1 MTQTVSYISLSELLS
16 QNRAPESIVC
26 FDDNSEITWQT
37 FNDDL
42 SQLVNLLSSSH
53 FQRVAICT
61 QDSYLFSVAFLACAV
76 SKKHIILPGNYQPCA
91 LAELSEHFDCLL
103 VDDSIGEVEVSEVCN
118 IQTIL
123 NSKRSNTETPTLLV
137 NDLAAIE
144 LAVIDPVSID
154 LASIDLDSIDLAA
167 IHLTLFTS
175 GSSGTPKAID
185 KTLEHLDIEIAQLD
199 KNWGDLLKGN
209 RVHSTVSHQHIYGLL
224 FRILWP
230 LCSGVPFARHNLEYP
245 EQILSHANKQ
255 SVLISSPA
263 LLKRLKHETKSAQL
277 VGVFSSGG
285 PLPTESAHQ
294 ALNLL
299 GHFPIEVFGST
310 ETGGIA
316 FRQQQSAQTPWQLF
330 DCIEASL
337 NSENCIKLLS
347 PYIDKNNWY
356 QTADECEMVSSNQF
370 ILKGR
375 TDRVIK
381 IEEKR
386 VSLVEVEKRL
396 EQLPWVSE
404 CVVIPFEE
412 PERLILASVLVLS
425 DQGQAKLATMSKGKF
440 WLMLRSELR
449 KWLEPIAIP
458 RKYRVV
464 DEIPL
469 NSQGKRLTSHIEQ
482 LVKS

>member
-61 QDSYLFSVAFLACAV
+61 QDSCLFSVAFLACAV

-103 VDDSIGEVEVSEVCN
+103 VDDSIGEVDVSNVRN
-118 IQTIL
+118 IQNL
-123 NSKRSNTETPTLLV
+123 LDSTPKAQQPLIDNLTPF
-137 NDLAAIE
+137 DLAAIQ
-144 LAVIDPVSID
+144 
-154 LASIDLDSIDLAA
+154 
-167 IHLTLFTS
+167 LTLFTS

-245 EQILSHANKQ
+245 EQILSHANKH

-277 VGVFSSGG
+277 AGVFSSGG

-299 GHFPIEVFGST
+299 GHLPIEVFGST

>member
-1 MTQTVSYISLSELLS
+1 MTQTVSYTSLSELLS
-16 QNRAPESIVC
+16 QNRSPDSIVC
-26 FDDNSEITWQT
+26 FDDNSEISWQT

-42 SQLVNLLSSSH
+42 SQLVQLLSSSP

-76 SKKHIILPGNYQPCA
+76 SNKHIILPGNYQPFA
-91 LAELSEHFDCLL
+91 LAELSEHFDSLL
-103 VDDSIGEVEVSEVCN
+103 VDDSIGAVEVCEVSN
-118 IQTIL
+118 VQTL
-123 NSKRSNTETPTLLV
+123 LDSNTEEQKPLT
-137 NDLAAIE
+137 DE
-144 LAVIDPVSID
+144 LTTID
-154 LASIDLDSIDLAA
+154 LATIQ
-167 IHLTLFTS
+167 LTLFTS
-175 GSSGTPKAID
+175 GSSGTPKAIH

-199 KNWGDLLKGN
+199 KNWGALLKDN
-209 RVHSTVSHQHIYGLL
+209 QVHSTVSHQHIYGLL

-230 LCSGVPFARHNLEYP
+230 LCSGVPFSRNNLEYP
-245 EQILSHANKQ
+245 EQILSHVNQ
-255 SVLISSPA
+255 NCVLISSPA
-263 LLKRLKHETKSAQL
+263 LLKRLKHESKSTHLA
-277 VGVFSSGG
+277 GVFSSGG

-294 ALNLL
+294 SRDLF
-299 GHFPIEVFGST
+299 GHLPTEVFGST

-316 FRQQQSAQTPWQLF
+316 FRQQESAQTPWQLF

-337 NSENCIKLLS
+337 NSESCIKLLS

-356 QTADECEMVSSNQF
+356 QTADECEMVSNNQF

-396 EQLPWVSE
+396 EQLPWISE

-425 DQGQAKLATMSKGKF
+425 DEGQAALLTMSKGKF
-440 WLMLRSELR
+440 WLMLRTELR

-458 RKYRVV
+458 RKYRIV

-482 LVKS
+482 LIKS

>member
-1 MTQTVSYISLSELLS
+1 MTQTVSYTSLSELLS
-16 QNRAPESIVC
+16 QNRSPDSIVC

-42 SQLVNLLSSSH
+42 SRLVHLLSSPP

-76 SKKHIILPGNYQPCA
+76 SRKHIILPGNYQPCA

-103 VDDSIGEVEVSEVCN
+103 VDDAIGAVEVSEVRN
-118 IQTIL
+118 IQTL
-123 NSKRSNTETPTLLV
+123 LDTETREPLTDNLPAIV
-137 NDLAAIE
+137 LAAIQ
-144 LAVIDPVSID
+144 
-154 LASIDLDSIDLAA
+154 
-167 IHLTLFTS
+167 LTLFTS
-175 GSSGTPKAID
+175 GSSGTPKAIN
-185 KTLEHLDIEIAQLD
+185 KTLEHLDIETAQLD
-199 KNWGDLLKGN
+199 KNWGELIKGN

-230 LCSGVPFARHNLEYP
+230 LCSGVPFARNNLEYP
-245 EQILSHANKQ
+245 EQILSHANKNC
-255 SVLISSPA
+255 VLISSPA
-263 LLKRLKHETKSAQL
+263 LLKRLKHETNTAQL
-277 VGVFSSGG
+277 AGVFSSGG

-294 ALNLL
+294 SQNLL
-299 GHFPIEVFGST
+299 GHLPIEVFGST

-316 FRQQQSAQTPWQLF
+316 FRQQESAQTPWQLF

-347 PYIDKNNWY
+347 PYIDNNNWY
-356 QTADECEMVSSNQF
+356 QTADECEMASENQF

-396 EQLPWVSE
+396 EQLPWISE

-425 DQGQAKLATMSKGKF
+425 EEGQATLSTMTKGKF

-458 RKYRVV
+458 RKYRIV

>member
-1 MTQTVSYISLSELLS
+1 MTQNVSYTSLSELLS
-16 QNRAPESIVC
+16 QDRAPESIVC

-42 SQLVNLLSSSH
+42 SQLVQLLSLSP

-61 QDSYLFSVAFLACAV
+61 QDSYLFAVAFLASAAAN
-76 SKKHIILPGNYQPCA
+76 KHIILPGNYQPCA

-103 VDDSIGEVEVSEVCN
+103 VDNSIDEVEVSDVSN
-118 IQTIL
+118 IQTL
-123 NSKRSNTETPTLLV
+123 LDSNTEAQKPLTNNLTT
-137 NDLAAIE
+137 
-144 LAVIDPVSID
+144 
-154 LASIDLDSIDLAA
+154 IDLAA
-167 IHLTLFTS
+167 VQLTLFTS

-185 KTLEHLDIEIAQLD
+185 KTLEHLDIETAQLNR
-199 KNWGDLLKGN
+199 NWGELLKGN
-209 RVHSTVSHQHIYGLL
+209 RIQSTVSHQHIYGLL

-230 LCSGVPFARHNLEYP
+230 LCSGVPFARNNLEYP
-245 EQILSHANKQ
+245 EQILSHANQ
-255 SVLISSPA
+255 NCVLISSPA
-263 LLKRLKHETKSAQL
+263 LLKRLKHETTPAQL
-277 VGVFSSGG
+277 AGVFSSGG

-294 ALNLL
+294 SLSLL
-299 GHFPIEVFGST
+299 GHLPIEVFGST

-347 PYIDKNNWY
+347 PYIDENNWY
-356 QTADECEMVSSNQF
+356 QTADECEMVSNSQF

-396 EQLPWVSE
+396 EQLRWISE
-404 CVVIPFEE
+404 CVVIPLEE

-425 DQGQAKLATMSKGKF
+425 DEGKTKLSTISKGKF

-449 KWLEPIAIP
+449 NWLEPIAIP

-482 LVKS
+482 IVKS

>member
-1 MTQTVSYISLSELLS
+1 MTQTVSYTSLSELLS
-16 QNRAPESIVC
+16 QNRSPDSIVC

-42 SQLVNLLSSSH
+42 SRLVHLLSSPP

-61 QDSYLFSVAFLACAV
+61 QDSYLFSVAFLACTV
-76 SKKHIILPGNYQPCA
+76 SRKHIILPGNYQPCA

-103 VDDSIGEVEVSEVCN
+103 VDEAIGAVEISEVRN
-118 IQTIL
+118 IQTL
-123 NSKRSNTETPTLLV
+123 LDTETREPLTDNLP
-137 NDLAAIE
+137 AIE
-144 LAVIDPVSID
+144 LA
-154 LASIDLDSIDLAA
+154 A
-167 IHLTLFTS
+167 IQLTLFTS
-175 GSSGTPKAID
+175 GSSGTPKAIN
-185 KTLEHLDIEIAQLD
+185 KTLEHLDIETAQLD
-199 KNWGDLLKGN
+199 KNWGELIKGN

-230 LCSGVPFARHNLEYP
+230 LCSGVPFARNNLEYP
-245 EQILSHANKQ
+245 EQIISHANQ
-255 SVLISSPA
+255 NCVLISSPA
-263 LLKRLKHETKSAQL
+263 LLKRLKHETNTASLA
-277 VGVFSSGG
+277 GVFSSGG

-294 ALNLL
+294 SRNLL
-299 GHFPIEVFGST
+299 GHLPIEVFGST

-316 FRQQQSAQTPWQLF
+316 FRQQESAQTPWQLF
-330 DCIEASL
+330 DCIEANL

-347 PYIDKNNWY
+347 PYIDNNNWY
-356 QTADECEMVSSNQF
+356 QTADECEMVSENQF

-396 EQLPWVSE
+396 EQLPWISE

-425 DQGQAKLATMSKGKF
+425 EEGQAKLATMSKGKF

-458 RKYRVV
+458 RKYRIV

-482 LVKS
+482 LIKS

>member
-1 MTQTVSYISLSELLS
+1 MTQTVSYTSLSELLS
-16 QNRAPESIVC
+16 QNRSPDSIVC

-42 SQLVNLLSSSH
+42 SRLVHLLSSPP

-76 SKKHIILPGNYQPCA
+76 SRKHIILPGNYQPCA
-91 LAELSEHFDCLL
+91 LAELNEHFDCLL
-103 VDDSIGEVEVSEVCN
+103 VDDAIGAVEISEVRN
-118 IQTIL
+118 IQTL
-123 NSKRSNTETPTLLV
+123 LDTETREPLTDNLP
-137 NDLAAIE
+137 AIE
-144 LAVIDPVSID
+144 LA
-154 LASIDLDSIDLAA
+154 A
-167 IHLTLFTS
+167 IQLTLFTS
-175 GSSGTPKAID
+175 GSSGTPKAIN
-185 KTLEHLDIEIAQLD
+185 KTLEHLDIETAQLD
-199 KNWGDLLKGN
+199 KNWGELIKGN

-230 LCSGVPFARHNLEYP
+230 LCSGVPFARSNLEYP
-245 EQILSHANKQ
+245 EQILSHANKNC
-255 SVLISSPA
+255 VLISSPA
-263 LLKRLKHETKSAQL
+263 LLKRLKHETNTEQL
-277 VGVFSSGG
+277 AGVFSSGG

-294 ALNLL
+294 SQNLL
-299 GHFPIEVFGST
+299 GHLPIEVFGST

-316 FRQQQSAQTPWQLF
+316 FRQQESAQTPWQLF

-347 PYIDKNNWY
+347 PYIDNNNWY
-356 QTADECEMVSSNQF
+356 QTADECEMVSENQF

-396 EQLPWVSE
+396 EQLPWISE

-425 DQGQAKLATMSKGKF
+425 EEGQAKLATMSKGKF

-458 RKYRVV
+458 RKYRIV

-482 LVKS
+482 LIKS

>member
-1 MTQTVSYISLSELLS
+1 MTQTVSYTSLSELLS
-16 QNRAPESIVC
+16 QNRSPDSIVC

-42 SQLVNLLSSSH
+42 SRLVHLLSSSP

-61 QDSYLFSVAFLACAV
+61 QDSYLFSIAFLACAAAN
-76 SKKHIILPGNYQPCA
+76 KHIILPGNYQPCA
-91 LAELSEHFDCLL
+91 LAELSEQFDCLL
-103 VDDSIGEVEVSEVCN
+103 VDDSIGEVEVSDVRN
-118 IQTIL
+118 IQTL
-123 NSKRSNTETPTLLV
+123 LDTETREPRTDNLPPV
-137 NDLAAIE
+137 DLAE
-144 LAVIDPVSID
+144 
-154 LASIDLDSIDLAA
+154 

-175 GSSGTPKAID
+175 GSSGTPKAIN
-185 KTLEHLDIEIAQLD
+185 KTLEHLDIETAQLD

-230 LCSGVPFARHNLEYP
+230 LCSGVPFARSNLEYP
-245 EQILSHANKQ
+245 EQILSHANKNC
-255 SVLISSPA
+255 VLISSPA
-263 LLKRLKHETKSAQL
+263 LLKRLKNEINTAQL
-277 VGVFSSGG
+277 AGVFSSGG

-294 ALNLL
+294 SRNLL
-299 GHFPIEVFGST
+299 GHLPIEVFGST

-316 FRQQQSAQTPWQLF
+316 FRQQESAQTPWQLF

-347 PYIDKNNWY
+347 PYIDNNNWY
-356 QTADECEMVSSNQF
+356 QTADECEMVSDNQF

-396 EQLPWVSE
+396 EQLPWISE

-425 DQGQAKLATMSKGKF
+425 EEGQAKFATMSKGKF

-458 RKYRVV
+458 RKYRIV

-482 LVKS
+482 LIKS

>member
-1 MTQTVSYISLSELLS
+1 MTQTVSYISLSEHLS

-42 SQLVNLLSSSH
+42 SQLVHLLSSSP

-61 QDSYLFSVAFLACAV
+61 QDSYLFSVAFLACAA
-76 SKKHIILPGNYQPCA
+76 SEKHIILPGNYQPCA

-103 VDDSIGEVEVSEVCN
+103 VDDSIGEVEVSDVRN
-118 IQTIL
+118 IQNL
-123 NSKRSNTETPTLLV
+123 
-137 NDLAAIE
+137 
-144 LAVIDPVSID
+144 
-154 LASIDLDSIDLAA
+154 LDSNPKAQQPLIDNLAPIDLAA
-167 IHLTLFTS
+167 IQLTLFTS

-277 VGVFSSGG
+277 ARVFSSGG

-294 ALNLL
+294 SRSLL
-299 GHFPIEVFGST
+299 GHLPIEVFGST

-316 FRQQQSAQTPWQLF
+316 FRQQEGAQTPWQLF

-396 EQLPWVSE
+396 EQLPWISE

>member
-1 MTQTVSYISLSELLS
+1 MTQTVSYTSLSELLS
-16 QNRAPESIVC
+16 QNRSPDSIVC
-26 FDDNSEITWQT
+26 FDDNSEISWQT

-42 SQLVNLLSSSH
+42 SQLVQLLSSSP

-61 QDSYLFSVAFLACAV
+61 QDCYLFSVAFLACAA
-76 SKKHIILPGNYQPCA
+76 SNKHIILPSNYQPCA
-91 LAELSEHFDCLL
+91 LSELSEHFDCLL
-103 VDDSIGEVEVSEVCN
+103 VDDAIGAVEINEVRN
-118 IQTIL
+118 IQTL
-123 NSKRSNTETPTLLV
+123 LDTEIREPLTDNLP
-137 NDLAAIE
+137 AIE
-144 LAVIDPVSID
+144 LA
-154 LASIDLDSIDLAA
+154 A
-167 IHLTLFTS
+167 IQLTLFTS
-175 GSSGTPKAID
+175 GSSGTPKAIH

-199 KNWGDLLKGN
+199 KNWGALLKDN
-209 RVHSTVSHQHIYGLL
+209 QVHSTVSHQHIYGLL

-230 LCSGVPFARHNLEYP
+230 LCSGVPFSRNNLEYP

-263 LLKRLKHETKSAQL
+263 LLKRLKHETKSTHLA
-277 VGVFSSGG
+277 GVFSSGG

-294 ALNLL
+294 SRDLL
-299 GHFPIEVFGST
+299 GHLPIEVFGST

-316 FRQQQSAQTPWQLF
+316 FRQQQSVQTPWQLF
-330 DCIEASL
+330 DCIKASL

-356 QTADECEMVSSNQF
+356 QTADECEMVSENQF

-396 EQLPWVSE
+396 EQLPWISE

-425 DQGQAKLATMSKGKF
+425 EEGQATLTTMSKGKF

>member
-16 QNRAPESIVC
+16 QNRAPDSIVC
-26 FDDNSEITWQT
+26 FNDNSEITWQT
-37 FNDDL
+37 FNADL
-42 SQLVNLLSSSH
+42 SQLVHLLSSSP

-61 QDSYLFSVAFLACAV
+61 QDSYLFSVTFLACAV
-76 SKKHIILPGNYQPCA
+76 SQKHIILPGNYQPCA

-103 VDDSIGEVEVSEVCN
+103 VDDSIGMVEVSDVRN
-118 IQTIL
+118 IQNL
-123 NSKRSNTETPTLLV
+123 LDSNTSSKQPLID
-137 NDLAAIE
+137 NLAT
-144 LAVIDPVSID
+144 ID
-154 LASIDLDSIDLAA
+154 LTE

-175 GSSGTPKAID
+175 GSSGTPKAIN
-185 KTLEHLDIEIAQLD
+185 KTLEHLDIETAQLN
-199 KNWGDLLKGN
+199 KNWGELLRGN

-230 LCSGVPFARHNLEYP
+230 LCSGVPFARNNLEYP
-245 EQILSHANKQ
+245 EQILSHANKNC
-255 SVLISSPA
+255 VLISSPA

-277 VGVFSSGG
+277 AGVFSSGG

-294 ALNLL
+294 SRSLL
-299 GHFPIEVFGST
+299 GHLPIEVFGST

-316 FRQQQSAQTPWQLF
+316 FRQQESAQTPWQLF
-330 DCIEASL
+330 DCLEASL

-396 EQLPWVSE
+396 EQLPWISE

>member
-16 QNRAPESIVC
+16 QNRVPESIVC

-42 SQLVNLLSSSH
+42 SQLVHLLSSSP

-103 VDDSIGEVEVSEVCN
+103 VDDSIGEVEVSEVSN
-118 IQTIL
+118 IQNL
-123 NSKRSNTETPTLLV
+123 
-137 NDLAAIE
+137 
-144 LAVIDPVSID
+144 
-154 LASIDLDSIDLAA
+154 LDSNPKAQQPLIDNLSPIDLAA

-277 VGVFSSGG
+277 AGVFSSGG

-316 FRQQQSAQTPWQLF
+316 FRQQQSAQTLWQLF

>member
-1 MTQTVSYISLSELLS
+1 MTQTVSYISLSDLLS
-16 QNRAPESIVC
+16 QKRAPESIVC
-26 FDDNSEITWQT
+26 FDDNSEITWQK

-42 SQLVNLLSSSH
+42 SQLVNLLSSSPV
-53 FQRVAICT
+53 QRVAICA
-61 QDSYLFSVAFLACAV
+61 QDSYQFSVAFLACAV
-76 SKKHIILPGNYQPCA
+76 SHKHIILPGNYQPCA

-103 VDDSIGEVEVSEVCN
+103 VDNSIGEVEVGNVRN
-118 IQTIL
+118 IQNL
-123 NSKRSNTETPTLLV
+123 LDSNTKAKQPL
-137 NDLAAIE
+137 
-144 LAVIDPVSID
+144 IDNLTTID
-154 LASIDLDSIDLAA
+154 LAE

-175 GSSGTPKAID
+175 GSSGTPKAIN
-185 KTLEHLDIEIAQLD
+185 KTLEHLDIETAQLD
-199 KNWGDLLKGN
+199 KNWGELIKGH

-263 LLKRLKHETKSAQL
+263 LLKRLKHESKTAQL
-277 VGVFSSGG
+277 AGIFSSGG

-294 ALNLL
+294 SRSLL
-299 GHFPIEVFGST
+299 GHLPIEVFGST

-316 FRQQQSAQTPWQLF
+316 FRQQESAQTPWQLF
-330 DCIEASL
+330 DCLEASL

-356 QTADECEMVSSNQF
+356 QTADECEMVSDNQF

-396 EQLPWVSE
+396 EQLPWISE

-412 PERLILASVLVLS
+412 PDRLILASVLVLS
-425 DQGQAKLATMSKGKF
+425 DQGQATLVTMSRGKF

-464 DEIPL
+464 YEIPL

-482 LVKS
+482 LIKS

>member
-1 MTQTVSYISLSELLS
+1 MTQTVSYTSLSALLS
-16 QNRAPESIVC
+16 QNRSPDSIVC

-42 SQLVNLLSSSH
+42 SRLVDLLSSSP
-53 FQRVAICT
+53 FKRVAICT
-61 QDSYLFSVAFLACAV
+61 QDSYLFSVAFLACTV
-76 SKKHIILPGNYQPCA
+76 TNKHIILPGNYQPCA
-91 LAELSEHFDCLL
+91 LAELSEHFDSLL
-103 VDDSIGEVEVSEVCN
+103 VDDAIGAVEISEVRN
-118 IQTIL
+118 I
-123 NSKRSNTETPTLLV
+123 RTLL
-137 NDLAAIE
+137 DTEKQELLADNLPAIY
-144 LAVIDPVSID
+144 LAEIQ
-154 LASIDLDSIDLAA
+154 
-167 IHLTLFTS
+167 LTLFTS
-175 GSSGTPKAID
+175 GSSGTPKAIN

-199 KNWGDLLKGN
+199 KNWGKLLKGN
-209 RVHSTVSHQHIYGLL
+209 RIHSTVSHQHIYGLL

-277 VGVFSSGG
+277 AGVFSSGG

-294 ALNLL
+294 SRNLL
-299 GHFPIEVFGST
+299 GHLPIEVFGST

-316 FRQQQSAQTPWQLF
+316 FRQQESAQTPWQLF

-356 QTADECEMVSSNQF
+356 QTADECEMVSDNQF

-396 EQLPWVSE
+396 EQLPWITE

-425 DQGQAKLATMSKGKF
+425 EEGQATLATMSKGKF

-458 RKYRVV
+458 RKYRIV

-482 LVKS
+482 LIKS

>member
-1 MTQTVSYISLSELLS
+1 MTQTVSYTSLSELIS
-16 QNRAPESIVC
+16 QNRAPDSIVC

-42 SQLVNLLSSSH
+42 SRLVHLLSSSP

-61 QDSYLFSVAFLACAV
+61 QDSYLFSIAFLACAAAN
-76 SKKHIILPGNYQPCA
+76 KHIILPGNYQPCA
-91 LAELSEHFDCLL
+91 LAELSEQFDCLL
-103 VDDSIGEVEVSEVCN
+103 VDDSIGEVEVSDVRN
-118 IQTIL
+118 IQTL
-123 NSKRSNTETPTLLV
+123 LDTETREPLTENLPAIV
-137 NDLAAIE
+137 LAAIQ
-144 LAVIDPVSID
+144 
-154 LASIDLDSIDLAA
+154 
-167 IHLTLFTS
+167 LTLFTS
-175 GSSGTPKAID
+175 GSSGTPKAIN
-185 KTLEHLDIEIAQLD
+185 KTLEHLDIETAQLD
-199 KNWGDLLKGN
+199 KNWGELIKGN

-230 LCSGVPFARHNLEYP
+230 LCSGVPFARNNLEYP
-245 EQILSHANKQ
+245 EQILSHANKNC
-255 SVLISSPA
+255 VLISSPA
-263 LLKRLKHETKSAQL
+263 LLKRLKHETNTAQL
-277 VGVFSSGG
+277 AGVFSSGG

-294 ALNLL
+294 SRNLL
-299 GHFPIEVFGST
+299 GHLPIEVFGST

-316 FRQQQSAQTPWQLF
+316 FRQQESAQTPWQLF

-347 PYIDKNNWY
+347 PYIDNNNWY
-356 QTADECEMVSSNQF
+356 QTADECEMVSENQF

-396 EQLPWVSE
+396 EQLPWISE

-425 DQGQAKLATMSKGKF
+425 EEGQAKLATMSKGKF

-458 RKYRVV
+458 RKYRIV

-482 LVKS
+482 LIKS

>member
-1 MTQTVSYISLSELLS
+1 MTQTVSYISLSDLLS
-16 QNRAPESIVC
+16 QKRAPESIVC
-26 FDDNSEITWQT
+26 FDDNSEITWQK

-42 SQLVNLLSSSH
+42 SQLVNLLSSSPV
-53 FQRVAICT
+53 QRVAICA
-61 QDSYLFSVAFLACAV
+61 QDSYQFSVAFLACAV
-76 SKKHIILPGNYQPCA
+76 SHKHIILPGNYQPCA

-103 VDDSIGEVEVSEVCN
+103 VDNSIGEVEVSNVRN
-118 IQTIL
+118 IQNL
-123 NSKRSNTETPTLLV
+123 LDSNTKAKQPL
-137 NDLAAIE
+137 
-144 LAVIDPVSID
+144 IDNLTTID
-154 LASIDLDSIDLAA
+154 LAE

-175 GSSGTPKAID
+175 GSSGTPKAIN
-185 KTLEHLDIEIAQLD
+185 KTLEHLDIEMAQLD
-199 KNWGDLLKGN
+199 KNWGELIKGH

-263 LLKRLKHETKSAQL
+263 LLKRLKHESKTAQL
-277 VGVFSSGG
+277 AGIFSSGG

-294 ALNLL
+294 SRSLL
-299 GHFPIEVFGST
+299 GHLPIEVFGST

-316 FRQQQSAQTPWQLF
+316 FRQQESAQTPWQLF
-330 DCIEASL
+330 DCLEANL

-356 QTADECEMVSSNQF
+356 QTADECEMVSDNQF

-396 EQLPWVSE
+396 EQLPWISE

-412 PERLILASVLVLS
+412 PDRLILASVLVLS
-425 DQGQAKLATMSKGKF
+425 AQGQATLVTMSRGKF

-464 DEIPL
+464 YEIPL

-482 LVKS
+482 LIKS

>member
-1 MTQTVSYISLSELLS
+1 MTQTVSYISLSDLLS
-16 QNRAPESIVC
+16 QKRAPESIVC
-26 FDDNSEITWQT
+26 FDDNSEITWQK

-42 SQLVNLLSSSH
+42 SQLVNLLSSSPV
-53 FQRVAICT
+53 QRVAICA
-61 QDSYLFSVAFLACAV
+61 QDSYQFSVAFLACAV
-76 SKKHIILPGNYQPCA
+76 SHKHIILPGNYQPCA

-103 VDDSIGEVEVSEVCN
+103 VDNSIGEVEVGNVRN
-118 IQTIL
+118 IQNL
-123 NSKRSNTETPTLLV
+123 LDSNTKAKQPL
-137 NDLAAIE
+137 
-144 LAVIDPVSID
+144 IDNLTTID
-154 LASIDLDSIDLAA
+154 LAE

-175 GSSGTPKAID
+175 GSSGTPKAIN
-185 KTLEHLDIEIAQLD
+185 KTLEHLDIETAQLD
-199 KNWGDLLKGN
+199 KNWGELIKGN

-263 LLKRLKHETKSAQL
+263 LLKRLKHESKTAQL
-277 VGVFSSGG
+277 AGIFSSGG

-294 ALNLL
+294 SRSLL
-299 GHFPIEVFGST
+299 GHLPIEVFGST

-316 FRQQQSAQTPWQLF
+316 FRQQESAQTPWQLF
-330 DCIEASL
+330 DCLEASL

-356 QTADECEMVSSNQF
+356 QTADECEMVSDNQF

-396 EQLPWVSE
+396 EQLPWISE

-412 PERLILASVLVLS
+412 PDRLILASVLVLS
-425 DQGQAKLATMSKGKF
+425 DQGQATLVTMSRGKF
-440 WLMLRSELR
+440 WLMMRSELR

-482 LVKS
+482 LIKS

>member
-16 QNRAPESIVC
+16 QNRSPDSIVC

-42 SQLVNLLSSSH
+42 SQLVHLLSSSP

-103 VDDSIGEVEVSEVCN
+103 VDDSIGEVEVSDVRN
-118 IQTIL
+118 IQNL
-123 NSKRSNTETPTLLV
+123 
-137 NDLAAIE
+137 
-144 LAVIDPVSID
+144 
-154 LASIDLDSIDLAA
+154 LDSNPKAQQPLIDNLAPIDLAA
-167 IHLTLFTS
+167 IQLTLFTS
-175 GSSGTPKAID
+175 GSSGTPKAIN

-199 KNWGDLLKGN
+199 KNWGGLLKGN

-263 LLKRLKHETKSAQL
+263 LLKRLKHETQSAQL
-277 VGVFSSGG
+277 AGVFSSGG

-299 GHFPIEVFGST
+299 GHLPIEVFGST

-316 FRQQQSAQTPWQLF
+316 FRQQESAQTPWQLF

-396 EQLPWVSE
+396 EQLPWISE

-449 KWLEPIAIP
+449 KWLEPLAIP

>member
-1 MTQTVSYISLSELLS
+1 MTQTVSYISLSDLLS
-16 QNRAPESIVC
+16 QKRAPESIVC
-26 FDDNSEITWQT
+26 FDDNSEITWQK

-42 SQLVNLLSSSH
+42 SQLVNLLSSSPV
-53 FQRVAICT
+53 QRVAICA
-61 QDSYLFSVAFLACAV
+61 QDSYQFSVAFLACAV
-76 SKKHIILPGNYQPCA
+76 SHKHIILPGNYQPCA

-103 VDDSIGEVEVSEVCN
+103 VDNSIGEVEVGNVRN
-118 IQTIL
+118 IQNL
-123 NSKRSNTETPTLLV
+123 LDSNTKAKQPL
-137 NDLAAIE
+137 
-144 LAVIDPVSID
+144 IDNLTTID
-154 LASIDLDSIDLAA
+154 LAE

-175 GSSGTPKAID
+175 GSSGTPKAIN
-185 KTLEHLDIEIAQLD
+185 KTLEHLDIETAQLD
-199 KNWGDLLKGN
+199 KNWGELIKGN

-263 LLKRLKHETKSAQL
+263 LLKRLKHESKTAQL
-277 VGVFSSGG
+277 AGIFSSGG

-294 ALNLL
+294 SRSLL
-299 GHFPIEVFGST
+299 GHLPIEVFGST

-316 FRQQQSAQTPWQLF
+316 FRQQESAQTPWQLF
-330 DCIEASL
+330 DCLEASL

-356 QTADECEMVSSNQF
+356 QTADECEMVSDNQF

-396 EQLPWVSE
+396 EQLPWISE

-412 PERLILASVLVLS
+412 PDRLILASVLVLS
-425 DQGQAKLATMSKGKF
+425 DQGQATLVTMSRGKF

-482 LVKS
+482 LIKS

>member
-16 QNRAPESIVC
+16 QTRAPESIVC

-37 FNDDL
+37 FNADL
-42 SQLVNLLSSSH
+42 SQLVHLLSSSP

-61 QDSYLFSVAFLACAV
+61 QDSYQFSVTFLACAI
-76 SKKHIILPGNYQPCA
+76 SQKHIILPGNYQPCA

-103 VDDSIGEVEVSEVCN
+103 VDDSIGEVEVSDVLN
-118 IQTIL
+118 IQNLLDSSTS
-123 NSKRSNTETPTLLV
+123 SKQPLIDNLATM
-137 NDLAAIE
+137 DLAAIQ
-144 LAVIDPVSID
+144 
-154 LASIDLDSIDLAA
+154 
-167 IHLTLFTS
+167 LTLFTS
-175 GSSGTPKAID
+175 GSSGTPKAIN
-185 KTLEHLDIEIAQLD
+185 KTLEHLDIETAQLD
-199 KNWGDLLKGN
+199 KNWGGMLKGKQ
-209 RVHSTVSHQHIYGLL
+209 VHSTVSHQHIYGLL

-230 LCSGVPFARHNLEYP
+230 LCSGVPFARNNLEYP
-245 EQILSHANKQ
+245 EQILSHANKNC
-255 SVLISSPA
+255 VLISSPA

-277 VGVFSSGG
+277 AGVFSSGG

-294 ALNLL
+294 SRSLL
-299 GHFPIEVFGST
+299 GHLPIEVFGST

-316 FRQQQSAQTPWQLF
+316 FRQQESAQTPWQLF
-330 DCIEASL
+330 DCLEASL

-356 QTADECEMVSSNQF
+356 QTADECEMVSDNQF

-425 DQGQAKLATMSKGKF
+425 DEGQATLATMSRGKF

>member
-1 MTQTVSYISLSELLS
+1 MTQTVSYISLSDLLS
-16 QNRAPESIVC
+16 QKRAPESIVC
-26 FDDNSEITWQT
+26 FDDNSEITWQK

-42 SQLVNLLSSSH
+42 SQLVNLLSSSPV
-53 FQRVAICT
+53 QRVAICA
-61 QDSYLFSVAFLACAV
+61 QDSYQFSVAFLACAV
-76 SKKHIILPGNYQPCA
+76 SHKHIILPGNYQPCA

-103 VDDSIGEVEVSEVCN
+103 VDNSIGEVEVGNVRN
-118 IQTIL
+118 IQNL
-123 NSKRSNTETPTLLV
+123 LDSNTKAKQPL
-137 NDLAAIE
+137 
-144 LAVIDPVSID
+144 IDNLTTID
-154 LASIDLDSIDLAA
+154 LAE

-175 GSSGTPKAID
+175 GSSGTPKAIN
-185 KTLEHLDIEIAQLD
+185 KTLEHLDIETAQLD
-199 KNWGDLLKGN
+199 KNWGELIKGN

-263 LLKRLKHETKSAQL
+263 LLKRLKHESKTAQL
-277 VGVFSSGG
+277 AGIFSSGG

-294 ALNLL
+294 SRSLL
-299 GHFPIEVFGST
+299 GHLPIEVFGST

-316 FRQQQSAQTPWQLF
+316 FRQQESAQTPWQLF
-330 DCIEASL
+330 DCLEASL

-356 QTADECEMVSSNQF
+356 QTADECEMVSDNQF
-370 ILKGR
+370 VLKGR

-396 EQLPWVSE
+396 EQLPWISE

-425 DQGQAKLATMSKGKF
+425 DEGQATLSTMSKGKF
-440 WLMLRSELR
+440 WLMLRTELR

-482 LVKS
+482 LIKS

>member
-1 MTQTVSYISLSELLS
+1 MTQTVSYTSLSELLS
-16 QNRAPESIVC
+16 QNRSSDSIVC

-42 SQLVNLLSSSH
+42 SRLVHLLSSSS
-53 FQRVAICT
+53 FQRIAICT

-91 LAELSEHFDCLL
+91 LAELNEHFDCLL
-103 VDDSIGEVEVSEVCN
+103 VDDAIGAVEVSEVRN
-118 IQTIL
+118 IQTL
-123 NSKRSNTETPTLLV
+123 LDTETREPLTDNLPTIE
-137 NDLAAIE
+137 LAAIQ
-144 LAVIDPVSID
+144 
-154 LASIDLDSIDLAA
+154 
-167 IHLTLFTS
+167 LTLFTS
-175 GSSGTPKAID
+175 GSSGTPKAIN
-185 KTLEHLDIEIAQLD
+185 KTLEHLDIETAQLD
-199 KNWGDLLKGN
+199 KNWDKLLKGN

-230 LCSGVPFARHNLEYP
+230 LCSGVPFARNNLEYP
-245 EQILSHANKQ
+245 EQILSHANKNC
-255 SVLISSPA
+255 VLISSPA
-263 LLKRLKHETKSAQL
+263 LLKRLKHETNTTQL
-277 VGVFSSGG
+277 AGVFSSGG

-294 ALNLL
+294 SQNLL
-299 GHFPIEVFGST
+299 GHLPIEVFGST

-316 FRQQQSAQTPWQLF
+316 FRQQKSAQTPWQLF

-347 PYIDKNNWY
+347 PYIDNNNWY
-356 QTADECEMVSSNQF
+356 QTADECEMVSENQF

-396 EQLPWVSE
+396 EQLPWISE

-425 DQGQAKLATMSKGKF
+425 EDGQATLTTMSKGKF

-458 RKYRVV
+458 RKYRIV

>member
-1 MTQTVSYISLSELLS
+1 MTQTVSYTSLSGLLS
-16 QNRAPESIVC
+16 QNRSPDSIVC

-42 SQLVNLLSSSH
+42 SRLVHLLSSSP

-76 SKKHIILPGNYQPCA
+76 SRKHIILPGNYQPCA

-103 VDDSIGEVEVSEVCN
+103 VDEAIGAVEVSEVRN
-118 IQTIL
+118 IQTL
-123 NSKRSNTETPTLLV
+123 LDTETREPLTDNLP
-137 NDLAAIE
+137 AIE
-144 LAVIDPVSID
+144 LA
-154 LASIDLDSIDLAA
+154 A
-167 IHLTLFTS
+167 IQLTLFTS
-175 GSSGTPKAID
+175 GSSGTPKAIN
-185 KTLEHLDIEIAQLD
+185 KTLEHLDIETAQLD
-199 KNWGDLLKGN
+199 KNWGELIKGN

-230 LCSGVPFARHNLEYP
+230 LCSGVSFARSNLEYP
-245 EQILSHANKQ
+245 EQILSHANKNC
-255 SVLISSPA
+255 VLISSPA
-263 LLKRLKHETKSAQL
+263 LLKRLKHETNTAQL
-277 VGVFSSGG
+277 AGVFSSGG

-294 ALNLL
+294 SQNLL
-299 GHFPIEVFGST
+299 GHLPIEVFGST

-316 FRQQQSAQTPWQLF
+316 FRQQESAQTPWQLF

-347 PYIDKNNWY
+347 PYIDNNNWY
-356 QTADECEMVSSNQF
+356 QTADECEMVSENQF

-396 EQLPWVSE
+396 EQLTWISE

-425 DQGQAKLATMSKGKF
+425 EEGQAKLATMSKGKF

-458 RKYRVV
+458 RKYRIV

-482 LVKS
+482 LIKS

>member
-1 MTQTVSYISLSELLS
+1 MTQTVSYTSLSELIS
-16 QNRAPESIVC
+16 QNRSPDSIVC

-42 SQLVNLLSSSH
+42 SRLVHLLSSSP

-76 SKKHIILPGNYQPCA
+76 SCKHIILPGNYQPCA
-91 LAELSEHFDCLL
+91 LAELNEHFDCLL
-103 VDDSIGEVEVSEVCN
+103 VDDAIGAVEISEVRN
-118 IQTIL
+118 IQTL
-123 NSKRSNTETPTLLV
+123 LDTETREPLTDNLP
-137 NDLAAIE
+137 AIE
-144 LAVIDPVSID
+144 LA
-154 LASIDLDSIDLAA
+154 A
-167 IHLTLFTS
+167 IQLTLFTS
-175 GSSGTPKAID
+175 GSSGTPKAIN
-185 KTLEHLDIEIAQLD
+185 KTLEHLDIETAQLE
-199 KNWGDLLKGN
+199 KNWGELLKGN

-230 LCSGVPFARHNLEYP
+230 LCSGVPFARSNLEYP
-245 EQILSHANKQ
+245 EQILSHANKNC
-255 SVLISSPA
+255 VLISSPA
-263 LLKRLKHETKSAQL
+263 LLKRLKHETNITQL
-277 VGVFSSGG
+277 AGVFSSGG

-294 ALNLL
+294 LQNLL
-299 GHFPIEVFGST
+299 GHLPIEVFGST

-316 FRQQQSAQTPWQLF
+316 FRQQESAQTPWQLF

-347 PYIDKNNWY
+347 PYIDNNNWY
-356 QTADECEMVSSNQF
+356 QTADECEMVSENQF

-396 EQLPWVSE
+396 EQLPWISE

-425 DQGQAKLATMSKGKF
+425 EEGQATLSTMSKGKF

-458 RKYRVV
+458 RKYRIV

-482 LVKS
+482 LIKS

>member
-42 SQLVNLLSSSH
+42 SQLVNLLSSSP

-103 VDDSIGEVEVSEVCN
+103 VDDSIGEVEVSDVRN
-118 IQTIL
+118 IQTLL
-123 NSKRSNTETPTLLV
+123 NSNTEAQKPLTDNLP
-137 NDLAAIE
+137 D
-144 LAVIDPVSID
+144 
-154 LASIDLDSIDLAA
+154 IDLAA
-167 IHLTLFTS
+167 IQLTLFTS

-277 VGVFSSGG
+277 AGVFSSGG

>member
-1 MTQTVSYISLSELLS
+1 MTQTISYTSLSELLS
-16 QNRAPESIVC
+16 QNRSPDSIVC

-42 SQLVNLLSSSH
+42 SRLVHLLSSSP

-76 SKKHIILPGNYQPCA
+76 SRKHIILPGNYQPCA
-91 LAELSEHFDCLL
+91 LAELNEHFDCLL
-103 VDDSIGEVEVSEVCN
+103 VDDVIGAVEVSEVRN
-118 IQTIL
+118 IQTL
-123 NSKRSNTETPTLLV
+123 LDTETREPLTDNLPTIE
-137 NDLAAIE
+137 LAAIQ
-144 LAVIDPVSID
+144 
-154 LASIDLDSIDLAA
+154 
-167 IHLTLFTS
+167 LTLFTS
-175 GSSGTPKAID
+175 GSSGTPKAIN
-185 KTLEHLDIEIAQLD
+185 KTLEHLDIETAQID
-199 KNWGDLLKGN
+199 KNWGELIKGN

-230 LCSGVPFARHNLEYP
+230 LCSGVPFARNNLEYP
-245 EQILSHANKQ
+245 EQILSHANKNC
-255 SVLISSPA
+255 VLISSPA
-263 LLKRLKHETKSAQL
+263 LLKRLKHETNTAQL
-277 VGVFSSGG
+277 AGVFSSGG

-294 ALNLL
+294 SQNLL
-299 GHFPIEVFGST
+299 GHLPIEVFGST

-316 FRQQQSAQTPWQLF
+316 FRQQESAQTPWQLF

-347 PYIDKNNWY
+347 PYIDNNNWY
-356 QTADECEMVSSNQF
+356 QTADECEIVSENQF

-396 EQLPWVSE
+396 EQLTWISE

-425 DQGQAKLATMSKGKF
+425 EEGQAKLATMSKGKF

-458 RKYRVV
+458 RKYRIV

-482 LVKS
+482 LIKS

>member
-61 QDSYLFSVAFLACAV
+61 QDSCLFSVAFLACAV

-103 VDDSIGEVEVSEVCN
+103 VDDSIGEVDVSNVRN
-118 IQTIL
+118 IQNL
-123 NSKRSNTETPTLLV
+123 
-137 NDLAAIE
+137 
-144 LAVIDPVSID
+144 
-154 LASIDLDSIDLAA
+154 LDSNPKAQQPLIDNLTPIDLAA

-175 GSSGTPKAID
+175 GSSGTPKAIN

-277 VGVFSSGG
+277 AGVFSSGG

-299 GHFPIEVFGST
+299 GHLPIEVFGST

-316 FRQQQSAQTPWQLF
+316 FRQQESVQTPWQLF

-396 EQLPWVSE
+396 EQLPWISE

-412 PERLILASVLVLS
+412 PDRLILASVLVLS

>member
-1 MTQTVSYISLSELLS
+1 MTQTVSYISLSDLLS
-16 QNRAPESIVC
+16 QKRAPESIVC
-26 FDDNSEITWQT
+26 FDDNSEITWQK

-42 SQLVNLLSSSH
+42 SQLVNLLPLSPVK
-53 FQRVAICT
+53 RVAICA
-61 QDSYLFSVAFLACAV
+61 QDSYQFSVAFLACAV
-76 SKKHIILPGNYQPCA
+76 SHKHIILPGNYQPCA

-103 VDDSIGEVEVSEVCN
+103 VDNSIGEVEVGNVRN
-118 IQTIL
+118 IQNL
-123 NSKRSNTETPTLLV
+123 LDSNTKAKQPL
-137 NDLAAIE
+137 
-144 LAVIDPVSID
+144 IDNLTTID
-154 LASIDLDSIDLAA
+154 LAE

-175 GSSGTPKAID
+175 GSSGTPKAIN
-185 KTLEHLDIEIAQLD
+185 KTLEHLDIETAQLD
-199 KNWGDLLKGN
+199 KNWGELIKGH

-230 LCSGVPFARHNLEYP
+230 LCSGVPFALHNLEYP

-263 LLKRLKHETKSAQL
+263 LLKRLKHESKTAQL
-277 VGVFSSGG
+277 AGIFSSGG

-294 ALNLL
+294 SRSLL
-299 GHFPIEVFGST
+299 GHLPIEVFGST

-316 FRQQQSAQTPWQLF
+316 FRQQESAQTPWQLF
-330 DCIEASL
+330 DCLEASL

-356 QTADECEMVSSNQF
+356 QTADECEMVSDNQF

-396 EQLPWVSE
+396 EQLPWISE

-412 PERLILASVLVLS
+412 PDRLILASVLVLS
-425 DQGQAKLATMSKGKF
+425 DQGQATLVTMSRGKF

-464 DEIPL
+464 YEIPL

-482 LVKS
+482 LIKS

>member
-1 MTQTVSYISLSELLS
+1 MTQTVSYTSLSELLS
-16 QNRAPESIVC
+16 QNRSPDSIVC

-42 SQLVNLLSSSH
+42 SRLVHLLSSSL

-76 SKKHIILPGNYQPCA
+76 SRKHIILPGNYQPCA
-91 LAELSEHFDCLL
+91 LAELNEHFDCLL
-103 VDDSIGEVEVSEVCN
+103 VDDAVGAVEVSEVRN
-118 IQTIL
+118 IQTL
-123 NSKRSNTETPTLLV
+123 LDTETREPLTDNL
-137 NDLAAIE
+137 
-144 LAVIDPVSID
+144 PPID
-154 LASIDLDSIDLAA
+154 LAE

-175 GSSGTPKAID
+175 GSSGTPKAIN
-185 KTLEHLDIEIAQLD
+185 KTLEQLDIETAQLD
-199 KNWGDLLKGN
+199 KNWGELIRGN

-230 LCSGVPFARHNLEYP
+230 LCSGVPFARSNLEYP
-245 EQILSHANKQ
+245 EQILSHANKNC
-255 SVLISSPA
+255 VLISSPA
-263 LLKRLKHETKSAQL
+263 LLKRLKHETNTAQL
-277 VGVFSSGG
+277 AGVFSSGG

-294 ALNLL
+294 SQNLL
-299 GHFPIEVFGST
+299 GHLPIEVFGST

-316 FRQQQSAQTPWQLF
+316 FRQQESAQTPWQLF

-347 PYIDKNNWY
+347 PYIDNNNWY
-356 QTADECEMVSSNQF
+356 QTADECEMVSENQF

-396 EQLPWVSE
+396 EQLTWISE

-425 DQGQAKLATMSKGKF
+425 EEGQAKLATMSKGKF

-458 RKYRVV
+458 RKYRIV

-482 LVKS
+482 LIKS

>member
-16 QNRAPESIVC
+16 QNRSPDSIVC

-42 SQLVNLLSSSH
+42 SQLVNLLSSSP

-61 QDSYLFSVAFLACAV
+61 QDSCLFSVAFLACAV

-91 LAELSEHFDCLL
+91 LAELSEHFDWLL
-103 VDDSIGEVEVSEVCN
+103 VDDSIGEVDVSNVRN
-118 IQTIL
+118 IQNL
-123 NSKRSNTETPTLLV
+123 
-137 NDLAAIE
+137 
-144 LAVIDPVSID
+144 
-154 LASIDLDSIDLAA
+154 LDSNPKAQQPLIDNLTPIDLAA

-277 VGVFSSGG
+277 AGVFSSGG

-299 GHFPIEVFGST
+299 GHLPIEVFGST

-316 FRQQQSAQTPWQLF
+316 FRQQESAQTPWQLF

-396 EQLPWVSE
+396 EQLPWISE

-412 PERLILASVLVLS
+412 PERLILASVLILS
-425 DQGQAKLATMSKGKF
+425 EEGQAKLATMSKGKF

>member
-1 MTQTVSYISLSELLS
+1 MTQTVSYTSLSELLS
-16 QNRAPESIVC
+16 QDRAPESIVC

-37 FNDDL
+37 FNDNL
-42 SQLVNLLSSSH
+42 SQLVQLLSLSP

-61 QDSYLFSVAFLACAV
+61 QDSYLFAVAFLASAAAN
-76 SKKHIILPGNYQPCA
+76 KHIILPGNYQPCA
-91 LAELSEHFDCLL
+91 LAELSEQFDYLL
-103 VDDSIGEVEVSEVCN
+103 VDDSIGEVEVSDVRN
-118 IQTIL
+118 IQTL
-123 NSKRSNTETPTLLV
+123 LDSSTSSKQPLIDNLATM
-137 NDLAAIE
+137 DLAAIQ
-144 LAVIDPVSID
+144 
-154 LASIDLDSIDLAA
+154 
-167 IHLTLFTS
+167 LTLFTS

-185 KTLEHLDIEIAQLD
+185 KTLEHLDIETAQLD
-199 KNWGDLLKGN
+199 KNWGELLRGN

-230 LCSGVPFARHNLEYP
+230 LCSGVPFARNNLEYP
-245 EQILSHANKQ
+245 EQILSHANKNC
-255 SVLISSPA
+255 VLISSPA

-277 VGVFSSGG
+277 AGVFSSGG

-294 ALNLL
+294 SRSLL
-299 GHFPIEVFGST
+299 GHLPIEVFGST

-316 FRQQQSAQTPWQLF
+316 FRQQESAQTPWQLF
-330 DCIEASL
+330 DCIEANL

-356 QTADECEMVSSNQF
+356 QTADECEMVSDNQF
-370 ILKGR
+370 VLKGR

-396 EQLPWVSE
+396 EQLPWISE

-425 DQGQAKLATMSKGKF
+425 DEGQATLSTMSKGKF
-440 WLMLRSELR
+440 WLMLRTELR

-482 LVKS
+482 LIKS